1 MAAIGDLLQIMR
13 RLRDAEHGCP
23 WVAKQD
29 FASIA
34 PYTVEE
40 AYEVADAIEREAWDE
55 LRGELGDILLHV
67 AWHAQMAEERGLF
80 GFGDVATEVCR
91 KMIERHPHVFGEA
104 GVRTEEEIEAQWER
118 LKHRE
123 REAAGSKGVLAG
135 VPPAQPALARAR
147 KLQQRAARVGFDW
160 QEARQVEAK
169 IEEELDELRAARN
182 AAERA
187 AEIGD
192 LLFTVANYARHCDL
206 RPEELLHQACARFT
220 RRFEHMEE
228 RMRQC
233 GETAEEISASRWDEL
248 WNEAKRAAP

>member
-1 MAAIGDLLQIMR
+1 MSAIEDLLQIMR

-23 WVAKQD
+23 WVARQD

-40 AYEVADAIEREAWDE
+40 AYEAADAIEREAWDE

-67 AWHAQMAEERGLF
+67 AWHAQMAEEQELF
-80 GFGDVATEVCR
+80 RFDDVAKEICR

-104 GVRTEEEIEAQWER
+104 GARTEEEIEAQWER

-123 REAAGSKGVLAG
+123 REAAGSAGALSG
-135 VPPAQPALARAR
+135 VPQAQPALTRAY

-160 QEARQVEAK
+160 REARQVEAK
-169 IEEELDELRAARN
+169 IEEELRELRAARN
-182 AAERA
+182 AEEQA

-192 LLFTVANYARHCDL
+192 LLFTVANYARHCGL
-206 RPEELLHQACARFT
+206 RPEELLHQACTRFT
-220 RRFEHMEE
+220 RRFENMEARLQQDAEAMEE
-228 RMRQC
+228 LSEQ
-233 GETAEEISASRWDEL
+233 RWDEL
-248 WNEAKRAAP
+248 WNEAKRAEP